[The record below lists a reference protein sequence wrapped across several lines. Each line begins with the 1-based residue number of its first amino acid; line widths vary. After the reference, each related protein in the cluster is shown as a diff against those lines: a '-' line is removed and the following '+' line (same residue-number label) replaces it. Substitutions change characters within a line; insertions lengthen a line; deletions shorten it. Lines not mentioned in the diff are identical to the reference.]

1 MKLLGACVSL
11 EDLRQELE
19 NGDFEQRLQG
29 LESEHE
35 QVSSRLASLHER
47 RGELSEQLK
56 AMAQDRAAA
65 AGRLASTETRQ
76 RMHDHVRQWQILAG
90 ISLALDSV
98 RQAYETDRQP
108 ETLAEAS
115 SYLKRLTSDRYQRIW
130 TPFGE
135 SALCVDDQQKKVRR
149 VEELSRGTREQ
160 VYLSLRMALAS
171 AYARRGAGLPLILDD
186 VFVNFDAH
194 RSHAAAETVCD
205 FAAAGH
211 QVLVFTCH
219 DHIRDVFASLDVDV
233 RCLPPPEE
241 VAEAGQPVLREERI
255 RVTAPVEPTPEEID
269 PELDLELLYGA
280 PEYDPGYGV
289 PDPEPVPQIP
299 VDRSPPQA
307 DPREP
312 EPTDLSQEAYL
323 AGYRDA
329 LRESSTDRRE
339 VVLPPE
345 PAPRSLLSRG
355 RHWSSTITVPLPRLL
370 PRSRRSRS
378 SRFLA
383 RLGVGDAI
391 LIAEV
396 TKNVGRSAPPICL
409 ALPPRSLHRQIDSPP
424 ARMVLR
430 ILCPAERDVPARIE
444 PRTTVN
450 HETTGPD
457 SVCHPG
463 RARPGSDPSFRLG
476 LARVRAAGCH
486 AISRRDDGQDDAA
499 QAGGFR

>member
-1 MKLLGACVSL
+1 MKLLGECVSL
-11 EDLRQELE
+11 EDLRKELE
-19 NGDFEQRLQG
+19 SGDFEQRLQG

-56 AMAQDRAAA
+56 AIAQDRTAST
-65 AGRLASTETRQ
+65 GRLAAAETRQ
-76 RMHDHVRQWQILAG
+76 GMQNHVRQWQILAG

-115 SYLKRLTSDRYQRIW
+115 SYLKRLTSNRYQRIW

-135 SALCVDDQQKKVRR
+135 SALCVDDLQKNVRR

-241 VAEAGQPVLREERI
+241 VAETGQPVLREECV
-255 RVTAPVEPTPEEID
+255 RVTVPVEPPPEEID

-280 PEYDPGYGV
+280 PEYDPGFGV
-289 PDPEPVPQIP
+289 PDPEPVREMPVERSMPQVAP
-299 VDRSPPQA
+299 VEAEPA
-307 DPREP
+307 DS
-312 EPTDLSQEAYL
+312 SQDAYL

-329 LRESSTDRRE
+329 LREATMDLRE
-339 VVLPPE
+339 VCAAAAVG
-345 PAPRSLLSRG
+345 APDRS
-355 RHWSSTITVPLPRLL
+355 W
-370 PRSRRSRS
+370 
-378 SRFLA
+378 
-383 RLGVGDAI
+383 
-391 LIAEV
+391 
-396 TKNVGRSAPPICL
+396 
-409 ALPPRSLHRQIDSPP
+409 
-424 ARMVLR
+424 
-430 ILCPAERDVPARIE
+430 
-444 PRTTVN
+444 
-450 HETTGPD
+450 
-457 SVCHPG
+457 
-463 RARPGSDPSFRLG
+463 
-476 LARVRAAGCH
+476 AAGGTGR
-486 AISRRDDGQDDAA
+486 I
-499 QAGGFR
+499 